1 VNRFPRR
8 LRPLLLLLIL
18 VAGLGLFWYSQRSPA
33 AAAKPVY
40 VALGASDTV
49 GIGADQPESDA
60 WVPLVD
66 AALPQQPDLLNLGIN
81 GATVGDVL
89 QQELPVALDA
99 RPSWITLWPGVNDI
113 RHGVDLPTFTQQLNQ
128 VLTRLQATNAH
139 VVVLTIPD
147 LRLIPAFSGQNP
159 DQLDATVH
167 QWNAVITQAAQSH
180 GAILVD
186 LYDDAPE
193 LAAHPEYIS
202 GDGFHPSSAGYRR
215 IADLVLKEI
224 HSHVPSSR

>member
-1 VNRFPRR
+1 MNRVRRPR
-8 LRPLLLLLIL
+8 LLLLLTVL
-18 VAGLGLFWYSQRSPA
+18 VLGLGAFWQSRRQPA
-33 AAAKPVY
+33 AAARPVY

-49 GIGADQPESDA
+49 GIGADRPESDA
-60 WVPLVD
+60 WVPLVA
-66 AALPQQPDLLNLGIN
+66 AALPQQPNLLNLGIN

-89 QQELPVALDA
+89 EQELPVALDA
-99 RPSWITLWPGVNDI
+99 NPAWISLWPGVNDI
-113 RHGVDLPTFTQQLNQ
+113 RHGVDLPTFTEQLND
-128 VLTRLQATNAH
+128 LLARLQASGAR

-147 LRLIPAFSGQNP
+147 LRLIPAFSGQDP
-159 DQLDATVH
+159 AQLDATV
-167 QWNAVITQAAQSH
+167 QAWNGVITQAAEGH

-186 LYDDAPE
+186 LYTDAPE

-224 HSHVPSSR
+224 HRRVPSSR